1 MDVPIQFV
9 SNMYT
14 FLQGSLQPQVRLEE
28 ELEHLAM
35 GLLDPRLVAEKD
47 GAEVRCYAQRV

>member
-1 MDVPIQFV
+1 
-9 SNMYT
+9 MYT